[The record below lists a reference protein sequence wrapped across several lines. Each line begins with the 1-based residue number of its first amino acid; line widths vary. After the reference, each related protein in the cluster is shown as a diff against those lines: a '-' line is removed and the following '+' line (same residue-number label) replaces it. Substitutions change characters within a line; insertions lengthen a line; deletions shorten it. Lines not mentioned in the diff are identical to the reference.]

1 MFEIGE
7 MIIHRDHGLCK
18 IAGIEH
24 VAYVDKDYF
33 VLYPN
38 ANESTKIMIPCE
50 MANSICRR
58 VVSKEECLKVIEEY
72 NLIADEIIKDNKK
85 RKEEYTKL
93 LHSDN
98 LKDLVYLIK
107 MLDLL
112 FEEKSSLNKVIGTID
127 SSLYNEARKKLFS
140 EITYVLEFE
149 TEKEAEIFL
158 NNKWKKELS

>member
-33 VLYPN
+33 VLYPS

-50 MANSICRR
+50 MANSICRK

-72 NLIADEIIKDNKK
+72 NLIADEIIKDNK
-85 RKEEYTKL
+85 
-93 LHSDN
+93 
-98 LKDLVYLIK
+98 
-107 MLDLL
+107 
-112 FEEKSSLNKVIGTID
+112 
-127 SSLYNEARKKLFS
+127 
-140 EITYVLEFE
+140 
-149 TEKEAEIFL
+149 
-158 NNKWKKELS
+158 